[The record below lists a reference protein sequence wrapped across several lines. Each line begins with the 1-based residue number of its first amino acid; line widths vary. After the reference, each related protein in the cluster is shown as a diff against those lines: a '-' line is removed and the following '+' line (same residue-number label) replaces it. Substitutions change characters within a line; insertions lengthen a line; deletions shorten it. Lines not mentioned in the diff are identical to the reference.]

1 MPNFEIRN
9 IDAVNGKQKFYKLIK
24 DGICQIDD
32 FENDLEEAYKP
43 ELRTIYA
50 YMDQVANLRSL
61 PQTKFHFYDKAKGG
75 YREFEFK
82 SKHLRVYGIVIDEGK
97 LVILGGTKANQ
108 DNDTAIF
115 RRIKK
120 RIYRINKRII
130 KWTEKNY

>member
-24 DGICQIDD
+24 DGTCQIDD
-32 FENDLEEAYKP
+32 FENNLEEAYKP
-43 ELRTIYA
+43 ELKTIYA
-50 YMDQVANLRSL
+50 YMDQVANLKSL
-61 PQTKFHFYDKAKGG
+61 PQTKFHFYNKDKGG
-75 YREFEFK
+75 FREFEFK

-108 DNDTAIF
+108 ANDTTIF

-120 RIYRINKRII
+120 EYIESTK
-130 KWTEKNY
+130 E